1 MVVFKINFNL
11 DLGNKLATYVILIQL
26 MLGEYIFDNFNMK

>member
-11 DLGNKLATYVILIQL
+11 DLGNKLATYVISIQFL
-26 MLGEYIFDNFNMK
+26 LGDIFLTISI